1 MHLQFCERSQC
12 VAGAL
17 LPVGAS
23 DLSFAAME
31 LVTRRELLR
40 IVQGGVATAAVGGCA
55 VLAGGASHP
64 VLAADTATLQGS
76 NLNVAMS
83 SLASLHPAEV
93 LEVKPGGGRPD
104 LLLLA
109 PAPGGEWRV
118 VTAHCTHKG
127 CVVAWNQGAGEWQ
140 CPCHGS
146 RFGAD
151 GHVVGGPA
159 ERPLAAPA
167 ARVEGDTLVIEL
179 DGLVA

>member
-1 MHLQFCERSQC
+1 
-12 VAGAL
+12 
-17 LPVGAS
+17 
-23 DLSFAAME
+23 ME
-31 LVTRRELLR
+31 GVVTRRELLR
-40 IVQGGVATAAVGGCA
+40 IVQGGVATAALGSCA

-64 VLAADTATLQGS
+64 VLASDEASLQGTDLHVERS
-76 NLNVAMS
+76 ALSA
-83 SLASLHPAEV
+83 LHPGDV

-127 CVVAWNQGAGEWQ
+127 CIVAWNAGANEWQ

-151 GHVVGGPA
+151 GHVVHGPA

-167 ARVEGDTLVIEL
+167 ARVEGDTLVIQL
-179 DGLVA
+179 DGLAA